1 MLNSQN
7 ATYVF
12 TKSSCCSITSR
23 VLLRLHMR
31 LCFVG
36 AYLLWVL
43 ASQNR
48 FICGAS
54 AANMMDELAS
64 GCTSSEMLCH
74 EPDFSHIL
82 KIRHTVSYITQ
93 WHWFSWNDWA
103 ASYYKTVPMVQD
115 MQWHSVNYRDY
126 LASNWMGMSVV
137 QLLIYLRYS
146 IIKNKTCEWQSVDGY
161 IKLFHLAVYSSG
173 VSGGAASNNP
183 PPPKFQ
189 NVYKGGRNFRFFLSW
204 LS

>member
-1 MLNSQN
+1 MWIKAFTCQTPISTPFTHVTRHRPSCVMLNSQN

-23 VLLRLHMR
+23 VLLRLQMR

-48 FICGAS
+48 FIFGAS

-82 KIRHTVSYITQ
+82 NIRQTVSYIIQ
-93 WHWFSWNDWA
+93 CHWFSWSDKA

-115 MQWHSVNYRDY
+115 MQWHSINYSDY

-137 QLLIYLRYS
+137 QFLIYFTHS
-146 IIKNKTCEWQSVDGY
+146 IIKNKTCKWQQSVDGY
-161 IKLFHLAVYSSG
+161 IELFHLVVYS
-173 VSGGAASNNP
+173 V
-183 PPPKFQ
+183 
-189 NVYKGGRNFRFFLSW
+189 
-204 LS
+204 